1 MRDDAVL
8 RRALP
13 LGRGLGRLLVWLQG
27 FLVIAAMNWKFM
39 LLSVHTSRVAMVS
52 QTRISDVHDSNQN

>member
-13 LGRGLGRLLVWLQG
+13 LGRGLGRLCPGSSSERSPDPLPGLVEG
-27 FLVIAAMNWKFM
+27 TEREKGKEGPPN
-39 LLSVHTSRVAMVS
+39 
-52 QTRISDVHDSNQN
+52 